1 MHHTPFHHAPFLLPF
16 HQQDGGSDHDSSDAD
31 EDGGLTLADKQ
42 RAVLVEIKA
51 LERALLKERQPRQSL
66 RALPFPPPPPSQ
78 PPLPQLPS
86 STPIPPRPPRD
97 PHDPRYILYSYCL
110 YRRSST
116 LTVIKTQMEL
126 ASTMGTQM
134 ELASTMGARTPAR
147 MGARTAE
154 TTIGVSADSSAIVTA
169 SAVAAGATAATEATR
184 AAGAV

>member
-1 MHHTPFHHAPFLLPF
+1 MPPLLPMLQHPLPIYHTPAAFPLPFPLSTTYPCHKQDDDSSDDGGDSDADAVRLQISCTARFPMHHTPFHHAPFLLPF

-86 STPIPPRPPRD
+86 STPIPPRPPETRMTPD
-97 PHDPRYILYSYCL
+97 TYSIPIVYI
-110 YRRSST
+110 
-116 LTVIKTQMEL
+116 
-126 ASTMGTQM
+126 
-134 ELASTMGARTPAR
+134 GARAR
-147 MGARTAE
+147 
-154 TTIGVSADSSAIVTA
+154 
-169 SAVAAGATAATEATR
+169 
-184 AAGAV
+184 